1 MEQKAWI
8 IDEKTVKQYLT
19 VEDAIDCVEK
29 TWKWYGEGR
38 VIMPNKIT
46 TDMSELGVAGWFN
59 SMPAYIGPMDVAGIK
74 VVGGYDGNKALGL
87 PYIKANVLIT
97 DSKTGILRALISG
110 DHINDRA
117 PARSRPSWP
126 ACSPRR
132 PTSSPSSVPACR
144 AT

>member
-8 IDEKTVKQYLT
+8 IDEKTAKQYLT

-59 SMPAYIGPMDVAGIK
+59 SMPA
-74 VVGGYDGNKALGL
+74 LS
-87 PYIKANVLIT
+87 LIHI
-97 DSKTGILRALISG
+97 SPASWLRA
-110 DHINDRA
+110 
-117 PARSRPSWP
+117 
-126 ACSPRR
+126 
-132 PTSSPSSVPACR
+132 
-144 AT
+144 